1 MPEAGIAIMQEID
14 KMLDFFLYEKG
25 KSINIKGIDQRAL
38 LTDAVGKL
46 TYYDDKIIRCMCQI
60 TTGDI
65 VDYNNSKY
73 LIVSQ
78 VDKSDISYRAKIR
91 KCNARIAFN
100 WAGTIKWF
108 DCIEESNVFDITS
121 DKYMSL
127 PMGSITVVVQNNA
140 DTMNIVLDQ
149 RFYVTNQPFKI
160 TGIDKSQVGL
170 IKFNCV
176 LDLISTSNDDVDNN
190 IADRWKYEIDHTY
203 TLTIDNADTANI
215 LINSIIQLNCTVND
229 NNNAVQ
235 NSAITYASDN
245 PDYISVD
252 NTGKVMGVSL
262 GQAIITAK
270 LIDHEDV
277 QDDITITVVE
287 ILNHQYTIN
296 IVGDSNIKTGQSKS
310 YASHIY
316 DNGLEVDDK
325 QITWTMRNQD
335 NSTPVMAS
343 ITSSTEADATIKA
356 VSPSGNVGKYIILK
370 ATLVE
375 DNTVFNEHTIR
386 ITGLW

>member
-1 MPEAGIAIMQEID
+1 MATTATVKKKVSVIPAKPIQAINGLPENA
-14 KMLDFFLYEKG
+14 
-25 KSINIKGIDQRAL
+25 
-38 LTDAVGKL
+38 KL
-46 TYYDDKIIRCMCQI
+46 RVCAYCR
-60 TTGDI
+60 
-65 VDYNNSKY
+65 
-73 LIVSQ
+73 VS
-78 VDKSDISYRAKIR
+78 
-91 KCNARIAFN
+91 
-100 WAGTIKWF
+100 
-108 DCIEESNVFDITS
+108 
-121 DKYMSL
+121 
-127 PMGSITVVVQNNA
+127 
-140 DTMNIVLDQ
+140 
-149 RFYVTNQPFKI
+149 
-160 TGIDKSQVGL
+160 
-170 IKFNCV
+170 
-176 LDLISTSNDDVDNN
+176 
-190 IADRWKYEIDHTY
+190 
-203 TLTIDNADTANI
+203 
-215 LINSIIQLNCTVND
+215 
-229 NNNAVQ
+229 
-235 NSAITYASDN
+235 SDN

-270 LIDHEDV
+270 LIDHEYV

-325 QITWTMRNQD
+325 QIAWTMRNQD

-356 VSPSGNVGKYIILK
+356 ESPSGNVGKYIILK